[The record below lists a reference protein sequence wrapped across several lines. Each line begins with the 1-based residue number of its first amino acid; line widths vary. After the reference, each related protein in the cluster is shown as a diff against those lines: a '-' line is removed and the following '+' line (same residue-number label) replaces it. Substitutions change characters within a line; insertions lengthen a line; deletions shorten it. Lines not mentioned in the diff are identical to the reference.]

1 MSPCVSH
8 THENQSTS
16 YFWRR
21 GKIKSLVSFL
31 SEIDTW
37 ITQNS
42 SAENDRF
49 YCKNAVNILISW
61 HDTPFVPSCG
71 YEHWS
76 GFHFFSTK
84 PRMTHPQLD
93 VFSWLHCSM
102 INSSLL
108 QCQIAT
114 ERGRASPKSSILFAS
129 DRMSIFWFWPWCALP
144 FMGASYYPLLKT
156 LHLETKIREL
166 VFVNLVIHY
175 IQNG

>member
-21 GKIKSLVSFL
+21 RKIKSLVSFL

-37 ITQNS
+37 ITRSS

-71 YEHWS
+71 YKHWS

-114 ERGRASPKSSILFAS
+114 EREKVPALNQAYYLPRIEWAYFGFGHGVLYHSWGPVTTHCWKLSIWKQKFVSWCL
-129 DRMSIFWFWPWCALP
+129 SI
-144 FMGASYYPLLKT
+144 
-156 LHLETKIREL
+156 
-166 VFVNLVIHY
+166 
-175 IQNG
+175 